1 MSFDVMR
8 VRLHLRGVGVTG
20 VVVDTPAELV
30 VGVVSVR
37 KLSSCPFCGRSCRRV
52 HDRRRR
58 EIRDLEHGGRPTV
71 LLWTQRRFVC
81 NNCGKRH
88 METHPQFLGG
98 LTRRLARRLVQ
109 DAQVMPI
116 AAVSRRHRV
125 GWHLVMGLVS
135 DWSGLIQTQ
144 RRKQSCRVLLIDE
157 TSIRKRHRYVT
168 VILNGDT
175 GEMLAMI
182 EGRSKAALS
191 RFFIEQGPRW
201 CHSVNTVV
209 TDGSHSYR
217 AAIHRYLP
225 GARHVLDRF
234 HAVRW
239 FAQGLTLVRR
249 ELQRRQPPGVKPAFE
264 PDLFRA
270 RFCLLRRNDHL
281 TAADR
286 KRLER
291 LFAAHPRLRVAWDAL
306 QELYGLYQA
315 DDLQG
320 ALDALQ
326 RFSDLYDTGQIPEYH
341 NTVDTIL
348 NWSDEILNWHHSRRS
363 NGPLE
368 GTNNLI
374 QTLRRTA
381 HGFTNPQNYAARGL
395 LLT

>member
-8 VRLHLRGVGVTG
+8 VRLHLRGVRVTG
-20 VVVDTPAELV
+20 VVVDTLTELV
-30 VGVVSVR
+30 VEVMSTR
-37 KLSSCPFCGRSCRRV
+37 RLSSCPFCGRSCRRV

-71 LLWTQRRFVC
+71 LLWIQRRFVC
-81 NNCGKRH
+81 NHVGSGIWKPIPSSRVVSV
-88 METHPQFLGG
+88 LGAHWS
-98 LTRRLARRLVQ
+98 T
-109 DAQVMPI
+109 QVMPI
-116 AAVSRRHRV
+116 SAVSRRHRV
-125 GWHLVMGLVS
+125 GWHLVMGLLC
-135 DWSGLIQTQ
+135 DWSGLIQT
-144 RRKQSCRVLLIDE
+144 RRRRQKCRVLLIDE

-168 VILNGDT
+168 VVVTGDT
-175 GEMLAMI
+175 GEVLAMFP
-182 EGRSKAALS
+182 ERSKASLS

-201 CHSVNTVV
+201 CHSVKTVV
-209 TDGSHSYR
+209 TDAHSYR

-225 GARHVLDRF
+225 RARHVLDRF

-239 FAQGLTLVRR
+239 FTQGLTLVRR
-249 ELQRRQPPGVKPAFE
+249 ELQRRQPPGVKPAYE

-270 RFCLLRRNDHL
+270 RFCLLKRNDHL

-286 KRLER
+286 KRLDR
-291 LFAAHPRLRVAWDAL
+291 LFAAHPRLQVAWDAL

-315 DDLQG
+315 NDLQG
-320 ALDALQ
+320 ALEALD
-326 RFSDLYDTGQIPEYH
+326 RFADLYETGQIPEYH

-348 NWSDEILNWHHSRRS
+348 NWADEILNWHHSRRS